1 MPSDRNYSGRLT
13 MSNLLAFRPAF
24 AGGSGSHEK
33 DVPGGAASTH
43 AGGEIVIFPGVRYE
57 RAAEPGEP
65 SPKPS
70 RGGRGKARGAK

>member
-1 MPSDRNYSGRLT
+1 
-13 MSNLLAFRPAF
+13 MSNVLAFRPAF
-24 AGGSGSHEK
+24 AGGSGSQDK
-33 DVPGGAASTH
+33 VVSGGAASTL

-57 RAAEPGEP
+57 RASEPVEP

>member
-1 MPSDRNYSGRLT
+1 
-13 MSNLLAFRPAF
+13 MSNVLAFRPAF
-24 AGGSGSHEK
+24 AGVSGSQEK
-33 DVPGGAASTH
+33 VVPGGAASKL

-57 RAAEPGEP
+57 RASAPGEP

>member
-1 MPSDRNYSGRLT
+1 
-13 MSNLLAFRPAF
+13 MSNVLAFRPAF
-24 AGGSGSHEK
+24 AGGSGSKEK
-33 DVPGGAASTH
+33 VVPGAASTF

-65 SPKPS
+65 SPRPS

>member
-1 MPSDRNYSGRLT
+1 
-13 MSNLLAFRPAF
+13 MSNVLAFRPAF
-24 AGGSGSHEK
+24 AGGSGAQEK
-33 DVPGGAASTH
+33 VVPGGSASTL

-57 RAAEPGEP
+57 RASEPGEP